1 MLNRL
6 IDLAVHRRIATL
18 VLTVAFALFGIYTFS
33 KLKIEAF
40 PDVTNVQ
47 VMVISLYPGQ
57 AAEEVE
63 RQVTIPI
70 ERALVGVPRV
80 LVQRSITS
88 FGLSQVILTFA
99 DDVEIY
105 FARQARILPT

>member
-1 MLNRL
+1 MLEHL
-6 IDLAVHRRIATL
+6 IDLAVKKRVFTL
-18 VLTVAFALFGIYTFS
+18 VATAAFAVFAIVTFT

-47 VMVISLYPGQ
+47 VMVIGLYPGQ

-63 RQVTIPI
+63 KQVTIPI

-80 LVQRSITS
+80 LMQRSITS
-88 FGLSQVILTFA
+88 FGLAEIILTFE

-105 FARQARILPT
+105 FARQQ